1 MTDIVEKLRHIGRI
15 ESSDPGMYKA
25 THLTAG
31 DALRAADEIERL
43 RKALQYYAGH
53 HAIPSEGPWGIDSDD
68 FGNVA
73 RAALEGK

>member
-31 DALRAADEIERL
+31 DALRAADEIESL
-43 RKALQYYAGH
+43 RKTRDELLRSLAEKDYE
-53 HAIPSEGPWGIDSDD
+53 I
-68 FGNVA
+68 A
-73 RAALEGK
+73 RLLSRIE